1 MKQNDEWWNWREK
14 IIQKEIKKTK
24 QIAIKKI
31 ITKLNTKNNFKDTFI
46 FYQGEER
53 EKKKK
58 KKKIHHNPTI
68 IRPCIHVTPLE
79 KRHMALLILLVVTK
93 GEV

>member
-58 KKKIHHNPTI
+58 KKKSTI
-68 IRPCIHVTPLE
+68 TQLLYGHVYMS
-79 KRHMALLILLVVTK
+79 RH
-93 GEV
+93 